1 MTTSE
6 SSSEIREEPTTSP
19 LCELCKKNE
28 RYHICSE
35 SNNQFLCL
43 TCFNKLH
50 FGIGA
55 PRTGKSMVYNKCVF
69 CNTVYATN
77 AKGSVCDECSII
89 VTWKSGMDFLAGVN
103 RVSALIRENKLESK
117 LRNENYC
124 IDNLGSRATQVIID
138 AINNSNLL
146 SKR

>member
-1 MTTSE
+1 MTN
-6 SSSEIREEPTTSP
+6 P
-19 LCELCKKNE
+19 LCELCNKNE
-28 RYHICSE
+28 QYHICAE

-43 TCFNKLH
+43 MCFNKLH

-69 CNTVYATN
+69 CNVVYATN
-77 AKGSVCDECSII
+77 AKGSVCDECSIM
-89 VTWKSGMDFLAGVN
+89 VTWKSGMDYLAGVN
-103 RVSALIRENKLESK
+103 RVSALIRENKLDSK

-124 IDNLGSRATQVIID
+124 IDNLGTRATQVIID
-138 AINNSNLL
+138 AINSSNLL